1 MIIRDAETGDISEL
15 TKLEND
21 SFAVPWTCEQ
31 ILKQITGEGRL
42 TLVAAE
48 DNKIIAYVGISHV
61 LDEGYMGN
69 ICTDKESRKKGAA
82 TALLKVL
89 SDKAEKLG
97 LSFITLEVRKSNER
111 AIKLYEK
118 AGYKTVG
125 TRKDYYEKPR
135 EDAVIMTLYL
145 KREDK

>member
-1 MIIRDAETGDISEL
+1 
-15 TKLEND
+15 
-21 SFAVPWTCEQ
+21 
-31 ILKQITGEGRL
+31 
-42 TLVAAE
+42 
-48 DNKIIAYVGISHV
+48 
-61 LDEGYMGN
+61 MGN